1 MKLINPPITV
11 VCFSYLLITGCSKL
25 AGITVG
31 IKSIKEVDE
40 KTIIKYARKYSIP
53 EADCYQIDTA
63 YSGYL
68 NSEKFTE
75 KKLEKNNHYQPL
87 QAIYYNRSGNIETY
101 HINCNAG
108 GFPNLKWN
116 RNDNFSVFLPKQ
128 QTQLDSLV
136 LLSVQLKYLL
146 PLPATTHT
154 ETADYEYTV
163 IVYWCRFMGR
173 QSRRLIKTVQDN
185 YRLASDKKVKVLYVN
200 VDNLFAG
207 KL

>member
-68 NSEKFTE
+68 LSGDTVNRKTE
-75 KKLEKNNHYQPL
+75 IHNHYQPL
-87 QAIYYNRSGNIETY
+87 QVIYYNSSGNIESY
-101 HINCNAG
+101 HINCKTG
-108 GFPNLKWN
+108 GFPNLDWN
-116 RNDNFSVFLPKQ
+116 RNDNFAVFPPKQ
-128 QTQLDSLV
+128 QTEIDSLV
-136 LLSVQLKYLL
+136 PLSAQLRHLL
-146 PLPATTHT
+146 PLPKTTHI
-154 ETADYEYTV
+154 EVADYEYTV

-185 YRLASDKKVKVLYVN
+185 CRLASDKKVKVLYVN
-200 VDNLFAG
+200 ADNLFAG